1 MYQIAYTKTA
11 LKDIPK
17 LKAAHLD
24 KKAKALIEVI
34 RQNPYQTPPTYEK
47 LVGNMYGLYS
57 RRVNY
62 QHRLVYKVH
71 EEEKIIQIICMAGEQ
86 NGITPYQQS
95 ILAEMAKEAFSHS
108 SE

>member
-57 RRVNY
+57 
-62 QHRLVYKVH
+62 
-71 EEEKIIQIICMAGEQ
+71 
-86 NGITPYQQS
+86 
-95 ILAEMAKEAFSHS
+95 
-108 SE
+108 

>member
-24 KKAKALIEVI
+24 KK
-34 RQNPYQTPPTYEK
+34 NPYQTPPTYEK

-57 RRVNY
+57 RRINY

-71 EEEKIIQIICMAGEQ
+71 EEEKIIQIISLWTHYER
-86 NGITPYQQS
+86 
-95 ILAEMAKEAFSHS
+95 
-108 SE
+108 